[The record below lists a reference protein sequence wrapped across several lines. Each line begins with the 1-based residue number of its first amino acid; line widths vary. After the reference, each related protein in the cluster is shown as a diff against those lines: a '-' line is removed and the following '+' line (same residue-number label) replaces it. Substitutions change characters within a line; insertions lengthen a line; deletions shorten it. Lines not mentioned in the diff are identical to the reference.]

1 MLKRNVIVLV
11 ILAVILILTSVILI
25 NTASDDAVDTT
36 GIEDNIVD
44 GAGIKPAMAEL
55 KIATTVPIIKEFIGV
70 VIGNDENI
78 VILNKNNIDVNMLND
93 LDLIVY
99 IDDEG
104 YDSWFNSIIQEIE
117 IDKQVRVLRLADS
130 IEGYTDYGWMSIG
143 NAMRMLND
151 IALVVSELD
160 LDYSDVYND
169 NIQPYIHKLDSI
181 KNEYY
186 TLISSGELREIILA
200 NEEEEAKIK
209 CLLDEFNIS
218 YSLVDDNEEQIDK
231 VITFKNIEDYSDN
244 MTYIDI
250 LKVNRNILEELID

>member
-1 MLKRNVIVLV
+1 
-11 ILAVILILTSVILI
+11 
-25 NTASDDAVDTT
+25 
-36 GIEDNIVD
+36 
-44 GAGIKPAMAEL
+44 
-55 KIATTVPIIKEFIGV
+55 
-70 VIGNDENI
+70 
-78 VILNKNNIDVNMLND
+78 
-93 LDLIVY
+93 
-99 IDDEG
+99 
-104 YDSWFNSIIQEIE
+104 
-117 IDKQVRVLRLADS
+117 
-130 IEGYTDYGWMSIG
+130 
-143 NAMRMLND
+143 MRMLND

>member
-1 MLKRNVIVLV
+1 MLKRNVIVSV
-11 ILAVILILTSVILI
+11 ILTVILILTSVILI
-25 NTASDDAVDTT
+25 NKASDDVDTT
-36 GIEDNIVD
+36 GVEDNIVD

-55 KIATTVPIIKEFIGV
+55 KIATTVPIIKEFISV

-78 VILNKNNIDVNMLND
+78 VILNKNNIDINMLND

-104 YDSWFNSIIQEIE
+104 YDSWFNNIIQEIE

-169 NIQPYIHKLDSI
+169 NIQPYISQLDSI
-181 KNEYY
+181 KHEYY

-209 CLLDEFNIS
+209 CLLNEFNIG